1 MLKEIKYF
9 FYFLVIALFI
19 FFLINFYI
27 SDKNKKKTYR
37 NLNSIDK
44 KISVYKSNL
53 KIIPSD
59 TDNIVNYLNND
70 DSSNKKKYSFW
81 NLLKKRNSKIENLL
95 YVH

>member
-27 SDKNKKKTYR
+27 LDKNKKKTYR

-81 NLLKKRNSKIENLL
+81 NLLKNEN
-95 YVH
+95 

>member
-59 TDNIVNYLNND
+59 TDNIINYLNNN

-81 NLLKKRNSKIENLL
+81 NLLKNEN
-95 YVH
+95 

>member
-59 TDNIVNYLNND
+59 TDNIVNYLNNN

-81 NLLKKRNSKIENLL
+81 NLLKNEN
-95 YVH
+95 